1 MASLKPPSLVA
12 LDGDHTATCSGASSW
27 PLERRDAV
35 WQPQQA
41 DGGADPGAL
50 TALAS
55 AQPGISELCRGG
67 SMGRRIPRDLR
78 NIGWSFL
85 FFCRRSSSR
94 RAGGWERVLGA
105 ASRRRSHRRRGQSG

>member
-1 MASLKPPSLVA
+1 
-12 LDGDHTATCSGASSW
+12 
-27 PLERRDAV
+27 LERRDAV

-55 AQPGISELCRGG
+55 AQPGISELCCGG
-67 SMGRRIPRDLR
+67 FMGRRIPRDLR

-85 FFCRRSSSR
+85 FWVAVAAAAVVLVVVGSGCSGPLRVVARTDGAVSPGEGAD
-94 RAGGWERVLGA
+94 RA
-105 ASRRRSHRRRGQSG
+105 